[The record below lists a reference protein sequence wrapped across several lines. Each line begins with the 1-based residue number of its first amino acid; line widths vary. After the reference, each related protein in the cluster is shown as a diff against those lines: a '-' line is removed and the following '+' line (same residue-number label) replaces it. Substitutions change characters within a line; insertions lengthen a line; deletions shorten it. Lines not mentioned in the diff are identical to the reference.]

1 MLDYYELAR
10 IWSQRNV
17 DMNAGHSGR
26 NDWAFS
32 NLGQISHV
40 RDYECRPNGGE
51 PIKGDRHTFY
61 ELLPNEQG
69 HEVVLHSFI
78 LPSEEGGCQF
88 PLKMEGVWPYPK
100 NWEQLEGCMLR
111 QYTPLHRTR
120 KKVTLLGFIGMLY
133 PSDYPNRSTEI
144 EWFSK
149 RIGTLLT
156 GKIPP
161 LVLREYKTCA
171 EITTAYYEFDRWS
184 HSCMTGDESQY
195 TEFWGTNGKQCRLVE
210 LRVEDGDDPVARCL
224 VFRPMESTLTSKAPD
239 DADLG
244 EGWYYGRIYG
254 STRNVVMSTTRCVE
268 VAIAHLESIGIKSV
282 DLRPAGV
289 VPLTVTEYSPYIDKG
304 VVFWSSSNDTAV
316 WASCENDTVTRWRR
330 LNDGVRCLESF
341 TDGSGFGNT
350 RFDSV
355 CSCCD
360 SQYDSEEGGAYVE
373 DYGSVCDCCLE
384 SSDRFVLDMNGDWRD
399 SDNCYRFVS
408 KFFSQYSHNAADRG
422 CSYEDALF
430 VNSGSRRINLF
441 RQGIRHVVVLE
452 EVEYHDG
459 ETIYCPDDETE
470 ELEDGTT
477 VWRYDPDLVT
487 VSRKLIW
494 DSVLMKIFIEDIEA
508 TPALKQGCV
517 KVGEEWMIDGTTL
530 RLDQIDGF
538 RFQTVA
544 FGDRLTI
551 VAYKDSDPLINRWYK
566 YGNHTVGVNT
576 MLNNLVVYSSITRY
590 IAIPDLPANAPVVG
604 STHNGDG
611 MPLSVRVNNC
621 PIRIDSMVQRRP
633 FTFNSLEVRT
643 GKDVDGRWY
652 YGNVN
657 GYAMYDTSGIAV
669 AMSWEVAHT
678 GGSVGG
684 TPRFNL
690 YDHNGNKCAGECYA
704 AGSIIAGR
712 LCVLIDDY
720 NKIKAVGIQ
729 TGNNIKF
736 VIPSSLREDLRSMI
750 SDYND
755 AILHPA
761 STLVRLIETLD
772 NYNNSDST
780 VNNHPVLG
788 ASYNLVNKETA

>member
-1 MLDYYELAR
+1 MLDYFELAR
-10 IWSQRNV
+10 IWWQRNTDTTNSV
-17 DMNAGHSGR
+17 SGR
-26 NDWAFS
+26 NDWAFQ

-78 LPSEEGGCQF
+78 LPSEEENQQF

-111 QYTPLHRTR
+111 QYSPLHRTR
-120 KKVTLLGFIGMLY
+120 KRVTLLGFIGMLY

-149 RIGTLLT
+149 RISTLLT

-161 LVLREYKTCA
+161 LVIREYKTSS
-171 EITTAYYEFDRWS
+171 EITAAYYEFDRWS
-184 HSCMTGDESQY
+184 KSCMTGDESQY
-195 TEFWGTNGKQCRLVE
+195 TEFWGTNGKQCRVVE
-210 LRVEDGDDPVARCL
+210 LRVEDGEEPVARCL
-224 VFRPMESTLTSKAPD
+224 VFRPCESTLILNDSKTLA

-254 STRNVVMSTTRCVE
+254 SNRNTTMSSSRCHE
-268 VAIAHLESIGIKSV
+268 VAIAHFESIGIKSA
-282 DLRPAGV
+282 DLHPPGV

-304 VVFWSSSNDTAV
+304 VIFWSSSNDTAV
-316 WASCENDTVTRWRR
+316 WASCENATVTRWRR
-330 LNDGVRCLESF
+330 VNDGVRCLESF

-350 RFDSV
+350 RYDSV

-399 SDNCYRFVS
+399 GAQCYRFVS
-408 KFFSQYSHNAADRG
+408 KYYSQYSHNTADRG
-422 CSYEDALF
+422 CSYNDGMF
-430 VNSGSRRINLF
+430 INSGSRRINLY

-459 ETIYCPDDETE
+459 ETIYCPSDETV

-477 VWRYDPDLVT
+477 VWLHDPDLVE
-487 VSRKLIW
+487 VAHKLIW
-494 DSVLMKIFIEDIEA
+494 DPVLMKILVEDIEDTSA
-508 TPALKQGCV
+508 FKQACI
-517 KVGEEWMIDGTTL
+517 KVGEEWMIDGSTL

-538 RFQTVA
+538 SFKTEQ
-544 FGDRLTI
+544 FGDRLAV
-551 VAYKDSDPLINRWYK
+551 VAYKGNDPLINRWYK
-566 YGNHTVGVNT
+566 YGTFTVGVN
-576 MLNNLVVYSSITRY
+576 MLLSNLVVYSGIQMHVS
-590 IAIPDLPANAPVVG
+590 DLPDNAPRVG
-604 STHNGDG
+604 NTHTGDG
-611 MPLSVRVNNC
+611 MPLSVRVYSC
-621 PIRIDSMVQRRP
+621 PIRIDSMIQRRP
-633 FTFNSLEVRT
+633 FTFNSLEVKT
-643 GKDVDGRWY
+643 GKDADGRWY
-652 YGNVN
+652 FGNVN
-657 GYAMYDTSGIAV
+657 GYAMYDTSSISV
-669 AMSWEVAHT
+669 AMSREVANN
-678 GGSVGG
+678 GGYVGA
-684 TPRFNL
+684 PRFTL
-690 YDHNGNKCAGECYA
+690 YDHNGNKCTGDCYA
-704 AGSIIAGR
+704 TGAIIAGR
-712 LCVLIDDY
+712 LCVLFDDY

-736 VIPSSLREDLRSMI
+736 VIPSSLRDDLKSVI

-755 AILHPA
+755 AVLHPT
-761 STLVRLIETLD
+761 SLLMRLIDTLD
-772 NYNNSDST
+772 NYNDSNNCI
-780 VNNHPVLG
+780 NNHPVLG
-788 ASYNLVNKETA
+788 ASFNLVNKEIA